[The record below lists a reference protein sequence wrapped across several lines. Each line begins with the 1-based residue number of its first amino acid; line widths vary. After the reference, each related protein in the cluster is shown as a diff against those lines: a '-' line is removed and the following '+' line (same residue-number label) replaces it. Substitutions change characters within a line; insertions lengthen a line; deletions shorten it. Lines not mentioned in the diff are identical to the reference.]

1 MRDEG
6 EIVALIL
13 KALKDYGP
21 MTRVELEGVVGVAKD
36 QLSPIVSRMNK
47 FTFKC
52 GKRIHIKAWSYDA
65 EGERR
70 YPRAIY
76 ALGDGV
82 DATKPKEARI
92 EIRRRYDARRK
103 LKYTTNS
110 VFNLGKT
117 RDQIRAELR
126 TT

>member
-1 MRDEG
+1 MKGNG

-13 KALKDYGP
+13 KALADYGP
-21 MTRVELEGVVGVAKD
+21 MTRVEMEAAIKVHKD

-47 FTFKC
+47 RTPKK
-52 GKRIHIKAWSYDA
+52 GKRIHIEAWTYDA
-65 EGERR
+65 EGGRR

-76 ALGDGV
+76 TLGDAP
-82 DATKPKEARI
+82 DATKPKEPRI
-92 EIRRRYDARRK
+92 EIRRRYDARRSR
-103 LKYTTNS
+103 KYTTNS

-126 TT
+126 AV